1 VVLLLA
7 TGEPWQCEREGFA
20 ARSSGAEREANPYN
34 IAPRPDARA
43 WLKKVQRDM
52 AAAWWRGW
60 DKADR
65 QLVLPTGVGLVPS
78 SRTPSKRQVVVSK

>member
-1 VVLLLA
+1 VAILLA

-34 IAPRPDARA
+34 IAPRLDARA